1 MQVFGWRPQQSC
13 YEGSA
18 AAPTCPSVTWFYL
31 LLGGAV
37 VWGMSKR
44 KKTA

>member
-1 MQVFGWRPQQSC
+1 MMAFGWRPQQSC
-13 YEGSA
+13 FQGPGV
-18 AAPTCPSVTWFYL
+18 APTCPPVTWFYL

-44 KKTA
+44 KRA